1 LGGEFQWQTSRCR
14 ILESGSRELAEGARH
29 MEFGVSYPSSFQ
41 AVEQAV
47 LAEELGFDT
56 IGFYDSPA
64 LEPDVWIT
72 IANAV
77 QATRRIRVGTE
88 VLIPHLRHPMA
99 QAAAIATIERLAP
112 GRLYIGIGTGFTG
125 RMAMGQRPLT
135 WSYMRQF
142 LIAIRTLL
150 AGDPVEID
158 GRVAQMRHPPPF
170 APDRPI
176 KVPFIVAANGPKGV
190 EVARELGDGL
200 IYGGDPSKVPS
211 GFDTLWMPAA
221 AIVLDQGEPK
231 SSPQVQDTA
240 RIMFSLQ
247 YHLAYEGFSNPPVLV
262 QQLPYGDDW
271 LATLEALPADVRHL
285 AVHDQ
290 HTVSINDHDREFID
304 RHPDALADFVDKVA
318 ITSKQLRE
326 NIERLGS
333 LGMTH
338 ANGPALA
345 GEHWEWATR
354 TFAKGCGL

>member
-1 LGGEFQWQTSRCR
+1 
-14 ILESGSRELAEGARH
+14 
-29 MEFGVSYPSSFQ
+29 MEFGVSYPASFEAVDQ
-41 AVEQAV
+41 AL

-72 IANAV
+72 VSNAV

-99 QAAAIATIERLAP
+99 QAAAIATVEGLAP
-112 GRLYIGIGTGFTG
+112 GRLYVGVGTGFTG
-125 RMAMGQRPLT
+125 RMAMGQRPLA
-135 WSYMRQF
+135 WSYVREF
-142 LIAIRTLL
+142 ISEVKALL
-150 AGDPVEID
+150 AGEPVEID
-158 GRVAQMRHPPPF
+158 GRLAQMRHPPGF
-170 APDRPI
+170 APERPI

-200 IYGGDPSKVPS
+200 IYGGDLANVPT
-211 GFDTLWMPAA
+211 GFDTLWMPAG
-221 AIVLDQGEPK
+221 AIVLDEGDSR
-231 SSPQVQDTA
+231 SSAVVQDTA
-240 RIMFSLQ
+240 RIMFSLR
-247 YHLAYEGFSNPPVLV
+247 YHLAYEGFSKPPVPV

-271 LATLEALPADVRHL
+271 LGTLQALPAEVRHL

-290 HTVSINDHDREFID
+290 HTVGINDHDRDFID
-304 RHPDALADFVDKVA
+304 RHPDALAEFVDKVVVTPKELA
-318 ITSKQLRE
+318 R
-326 NIERLGS
+326 NIERLAR

-354 TFAKGCGL
+354 TFAKACGL